1 MTELSPELGH
11 LTDKILLGREL
22 SEDELLLIRSSKGRL
37 LKPGLTGDA
46 LTEAYQRFFERADAT
61 ARKAEG
67 VPDSEID
74 AAIDEAVE
82 YVRHNRA

>member
-1 MTELSPELGH
+1 MGH

-46 LTEAYQRFFERADAT
+46 LMEAYQRFFERADAT